1 MSDTSQGEGWWQ
13 ASDGKWYAPEQH
25 PDYQPPAQ
33 PTEPTQPAARA
44 GEGPPTEAT
53 PPPTEGAP
61 PVPPV
66 PPTQA
71 MPMPPPGAPPGA
83 PPRQPYPP
91 PGAPGGPPP
100 GAPGPDAAGRS
111 NAKWFIGGAI
121 ALVIIAIA
129 AFLLLRDN
137 GNGNNVSAS
146 TDTNQTSDTSDT
158 NSSTSSKSSKST
170 SSASKNT
177 VDPNTV
183 ESNLLTAADFPAGFT
198 NAQFTPNNNK
208 TDPCGNPSAESKF
221 PPTKDVGSAV
231 QNATDNEFF
240 QQEVEFYKDAATT
253 KKSFD
258 FSVNSIKQCTQGTI
272 VNSDSTS
279 SFAVT
284 SVKDVSS
291 QVGFTATEVQ
301 FTVDQF
307 SVIEVG
313 VQLDNAIA
321 TYTFQFPTSAGQSAV
336 PDAIGIAKEGT
347 QRLLS

>member
-25 PDYQPPAQ
+25 PDYQPPTQ
-33 PTEPTQPAARA
+33 PTEPTQAGEPTQPVPGAA
-44 GEGPPTEAT
+44 EGPPTEAT
-53 PPPTEGAP
+53 PPPT
-61 PVPPV
+61 
-66 PPTQA
+66 QA
-71 MPMPPPGAPPGA
+71 MPMPPPGTPPGA
-83 PPRQPYPP
+83 PPGPPYPP
-91 PGAPGGPPP
+91 PGAAGGPPP
-100 GAPGPDAAGRS
+100 GAPGAEPAGRS
-111 NAKWFIGGAI
+111 NAKWIIGGAI

-137 GNGNNVSAS
+137 GNGNKVSAS
-146 TDTNQTSDTSDT
+146 TDTNQSSDKSDTT
-158 NSSTSSKSSKST
+158 TSSKPSKST
-170 SSASKNT
+170 SSSESKNT

-183 ESNLLTAADFPAGFT
+183 EDKLLTAADFPNGFT
-198 NAQFTPNNNK
+198 DAKFTPNTNK

-258 FSVNSIKQCTQGTI
+258 FAVNGIKQCTQGTI

-279 SFAVT
+279 SFAVS

-291 QVGFTATEVQ
+291 QVGVTATEVQ

-313 VQLDNAIA
+313 VQLDNAVA